1 MRIETKCV
9 HSGQA
14 PDPATGARVTPIFQT
29 TSYVFKDTEHA
40 ARLFSLDEPGFI
52 YTRIMNPTID
62 VFEKRMT
69 DLEGGVGALAT
80 SSGQAAI
87 TYAILNITKSGQH
100 IVSSSSLYGGTVTLF
115 TNTFK
120 KLGIEVSIVDPSDLS
135 NFEKAIKENTR
146 LIYAES
152 MGNPKND
159 VIDIEE
165 LAKIAHKHNIPLIID
180 NTVTTP
186 YLLRPIEWGADIVV
200 HSATKFIGGHGNSIG
215 GVIIDSG
222 KFDWTNGKFSELTEP
237 DPSYHG
243 LRYVKKFGEMAYIV
257 KARVQFL
264 RDIGACMSPFNAFL
278 FLTGLETL
286 HLRMQRHCENALE
299 IAKFLKQ
306 HPNVSWVNY
315 PGLEEHPYHQLAK
328 KYLSGGFGA
337 ILGFGVK
344 GGYEAAKKVI
354 NSVRLCSHLA
364 NIGDSKTLIIHP
376 ASTTHQQ
383 LTKQEREA
391 AGVTDDFIRLVVGI
405 ENVEDI
411 KEDLDYALKKA
422 GDDL

>member
-9 HSGQA
+9 HGGQV
-14 PDPATGARVTPIFQT
+14 PDPTTGASVVPIYQT
-29 TSYVFKDTEHA
+29 TSYIFKNTEHA
-40 ARLFSLDEPGFI
+40 ARLFNLDEHGFI

-62 VFEKRMT
+62 VFEKRMAE
-69 DLEGGVGALAT
+69 LECGAAALAT

-87 TYAILNITKSGQH
+87 AYAVLNITQSGQH
-100 IVSSSSLYGGTVTLF
+100 IVSSASLYGGTFTLF

-120 KLGIEVSIVDPSDLS
+120 KLGIDVTIVDPSNLS

-152 MGNPKND
+152 VGNPKND
-159 VIDIEE
+159 VIDIES
-165 LAKIAHKHNIPLIID
+165 LSKIAHSYNIPLIID

-222 KFDWTNGKFSELTEP
+222 KFNWANGKFPELTEP

-243 LRYVKKFGEMAYIV
+243 LKYVEKFGNIAYIV
-257 KARVQFL
+257 KARVQYL

-299 IAKFLKQ
+299 IAKFLKS
-306 HPNVSWVNY
+306 HPNISWVNY
-315 PGLEEHPYHQLAK
+315 PGLEEHPYHNLAK

-337 ILGFGVK
+337 IIGFGVK
-344 GGYEAAKKVI
+344 GGYEAAKNVI
-354 NSVRLCSHLA
+354 NNVKLCSHLA

-383 LTKQEREA
+383 LSKEEREKT
-391 AGVTDDFIRLVVGI
+391 GVTDDFIRLVVGI
-405 ENVEDI
+405 ENINDI
-411 KEDLDYALKKA
+411 KEDLDQALRNA
-422 GDDL
+422 

>member
-1 MRIETKCV
+1 MKIETKCV
-9 HSGQA
+9 HSGQI
-14 PDPATGARVTPIFQT
+14 PEPITGARVTPIFQT

-52 YTRIMNPTID
+52 YTRIMNPTTD
-62 VFEKRMT
+62 VFEKRMAE
-69 DLEGGVGALAT
+69 LESGVGALAT
-80 SSGQAAI
+80 ASGQAAI
-87 TYAILNITKSGQH
+87 TYAILNITKSGEH

-115 TNTFK
+115 THTFK

-165 LAKIAHKHNIPLIID
+165 LAKIAHRHNIPLIID

-222 KFDWTNGKFSELTEP
+222 KFDWTNGKFPELTEP

-243 LRYVKKFGEMAYIV
+243 LRYVEKFGKMAYIV

-286 HLRMQRHCENALE
+286 HLRIQRHCENALE

-315 PGLEEHPYHQLAK
+315 PGLEEHPYHQIAK

-344 GGYEAAKKVI
+344 GGYQNAEKVI
-354 NSVRLCSHLA
+354 NSVKLCSHLA

-391 AGVTDDFIRLVVGI
+391 AGVIDDFIRLVVGI

-422 GDDL
+422 CGT